1 MERLRDGLANAALKY
16 RRSYGHTNGA
26 SRISLASDII
36 GKDAD
41 FAYGASKLVR
51 RDAEFLRPK
60 AKLVVVMDVDTFPRL
75 DVGHA
80 MSEPCRMRSTRPPLL
95 QGP

>member
-1 MERLRDGLANAALKY
+1 MSHFKNAE
-16 RRSYGHTNGA
+16 
-26 SRISLASDII
+26 LASHII

-51 RDAEFLRPK
+51 RDAEFLRPE
-60 AKLVVVMDVDTFPRL
+60 AKLVVVMDVDTFPL
-75 DVGHA
+75 TDTLGLVVEHA